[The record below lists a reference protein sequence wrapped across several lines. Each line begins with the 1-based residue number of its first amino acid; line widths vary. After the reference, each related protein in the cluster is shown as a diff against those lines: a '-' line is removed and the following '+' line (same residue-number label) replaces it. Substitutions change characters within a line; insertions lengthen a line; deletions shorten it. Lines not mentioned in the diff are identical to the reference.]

1 MFIPFFIFWSL
12 WHGSEKVSCHFPAKC
27 RFLCRKINKQDSWF
41 FRFWFFW
48 QESRGWGME
57 WTGQK
62 TRNILI
68 HILITVYKDSNNLQ
82 RSQTLQSLK
91 PSLNW
96 PITLLQMA
104 NRAGW
109 VMQRTFSGKSILQ
122 IQYYYNYTHLLCNC
136 FQLPQKKKRSFLDE

>member
-1 MFIPFFIFWSL
+1 MSKIVKKNTKCAKKNVILMFIPFFIFWSL

-27 RFLCRKINKQDSWF
+27 KFLCRKINKQDSWF

-109 VMQRTFSGKSILQ
+109 AST
-122 IQYYYNYTHLLCNC
+122 CNSC
-136 FQLPQKKKRSFLDE
+136 WKIKWDKPNIITGV